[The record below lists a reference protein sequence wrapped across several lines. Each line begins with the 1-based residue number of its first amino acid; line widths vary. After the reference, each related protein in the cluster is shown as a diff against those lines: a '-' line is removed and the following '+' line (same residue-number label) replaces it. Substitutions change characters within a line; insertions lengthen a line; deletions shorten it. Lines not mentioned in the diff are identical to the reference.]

1 MTAAEKLP
9 CELVLSS
16 GHTVLLDP
24 DDYVWASRWS
34 WQAHSSS
41 LKRLGQVYA
50 FRATRKP
57 DGRRSGEF
65 LHRVIMGAGPGQV
78 VDHVSGDTLDCRR
91 ANLRVTDRR
100 GNAQNIR
107 NSKRLK
113 RGEYKGVYLV
123 RKSGKWAAA
132 IRVSQPGKGRGRQV
146 YLGCYSDPADAAR
159 AYDAAALRYFGE
171 YAATNFPQPRDIEWA
186 KEAISKAEAACVPG
200 KDGAR

>member
-9 CELVLSS
+9 CELILSS
-16 GHTVLLDP
+16 GHAVLLDP

-91 ANLRVTDRR
+91 GNLRITDRR
-100 GNAQNIR
+100 GNAQNVR
-107 NSKRLK
+107 SSKGGGSKTWREVLGLDGPGPRTVEQVEAAYRRLA
-113 RGEYKGVYLV
+113 RERHPDAGGSHEATLE
-123 RKSGKWAAA
+123 
-132 IRVSQPGKGRGRQV
+132 
-146 YLGCYSDPADAAR
+146 LNAAR
-159 AYDAAALRYFGE
+159 EDALRE
-171 YAATNFPQPRDIEWA
+171 APR
-186 KEAISKAEAACVPG
+186 G
-200 KDGAR
+200 